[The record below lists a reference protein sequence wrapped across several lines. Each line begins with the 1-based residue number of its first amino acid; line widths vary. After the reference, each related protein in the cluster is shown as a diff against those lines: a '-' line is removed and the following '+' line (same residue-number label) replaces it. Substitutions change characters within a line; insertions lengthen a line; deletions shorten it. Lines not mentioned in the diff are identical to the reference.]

1 MELPELE
8 ATLDE
13 FAAVR
18 GWQQHHLPRSLMLA
32 LTKEVG
38 ELTELL
44 QWTPDSDVDRWLSH
58 DENAQNM
65 ADEIAD
71 VFIYLH
77 YLARSTKIDLTQ
89 AVRHKLEMNAAKY
102 PPTKESS
109 PCPE

>member
-1 MELPELE
+1 MDLTELE
-8 ATLDE
+8 AKLDE
-13 FAAVR
+13 FAAAR

-44 QWTPDSDVDRWLSH
+44 QWTPDSDVDRWMNQ
-58 DENAQNM
+58 DKNAQAM

-77 YLARSTKIDLTQ
+77 YLARATKIDLMQ
-89 AVRHKLEMNAAKY
+89 SVKHKLEVNAAKY
-102 PPTKESS
+102 PPTKE
-109 PCPE
+109 